1 MSTKGF
7 DVSSKDSQAMPIT
20 PVEPRDFDFARYEAY
35 ARDCDA
41 RYAQF
46 MSAKQGIAVWQRVRA
61 GEVFRDACHDM
72 KQSLHLQLGG
82 LTKSL
87 DYLSD
92 APTYLEPWY
101 GIGTTISAF
110 GGEYEWHEDQAPAVR
125 PLFTS
130 VDDVVDLTPRDFDS
144 VPIMRYTID
153 TIEYFLQETRG
164 RLPISWT
171 DLQNPLNV
179 ATQLVDISTFFTA
192 LVEAPDKVKQILA
205 AITDVVISF
214 TKKQS
219 ALIGDKLVRPGHG
232 FASSYAGTGIGLS
245 SDNLVMISPRM
256 YESFCLP
263 NDAKIG
269 ASFGGTA
276 IHSCGDWAR
285 WLPTVKKNPNLVM
298 VDAAF
303 SPQTDPDPN
312 QPEIFR
318 DTLVGTGIVLHA
330 RVVGDSEDVLSTA
343 KRFWKPGLK
352 LVVVTYVQD
361 VQEQHKLYQ
370 DIHNLCV

>member
-1 MSTKGF
+1 MSTKIF
-7 DVSSKDSQAMPIT
+7 DVSSKDSQAMPVT
-20 PVEPRDFDFARYEAY
+20 PVEPREFDFARYEAH

-41 RYAQF
+41 LYSQF
-46 MSAKQGIAVWQRVRA
+46 MSAKQGVAVWQRVRV

-72 KQSLHLQLGG
+72 KLSLRLQLGG

-87 DYLSD
+87 DYISD

-125 PLFTS
+125 HLFKS
-130 VDDVVDLTPRDFDS
+130 VDEVVDLTPRDFDS
-144 VPIMRYTID
+144 VPIMRYTLD
-153 TIEYFLQETRG
+153 TIEYFLRETRG

-192 LVEAPDKVKQILA
+192 LVEAPEKVKQILA

-214 TKKQS
+214 TQKQS
-219 ALIGDKLVRPGHG
+219 ALIGDRLVRPGHG
-232 FASSYAGTGIGLS
+232 FASSKAGTGIGLS

-256 YESFCLP
+256 YESFCVP
-263 NDAKIG
+263 NDTKIG
-269 ASFGGTA
+269 ASFGGAA

-285 WLPTVKKNPNLVM
+285 WLPTVKKIPNLVM

-312 QPEIFR
+312 RPEAFR
-318 DTLVGTGIVLHA
+318 DALVDTGVILHA
-330 RVVGDSEDVLSTA
+330 RVVGDSEDVLSCV

-352 LVVVTYVQD
+352 LVVATYVQD
-361 VQEQHKLYQ
+361 VEEQHRLYH
-370 DIHNLCV
+370 DIHQICV